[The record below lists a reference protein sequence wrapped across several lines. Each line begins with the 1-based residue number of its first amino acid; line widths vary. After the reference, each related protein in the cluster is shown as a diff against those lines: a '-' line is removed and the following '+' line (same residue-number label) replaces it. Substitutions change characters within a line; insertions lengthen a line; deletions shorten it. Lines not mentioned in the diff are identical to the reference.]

1 MLFLFVDG
9 VGLGDMDPATNPFVR
24 GRTPTLRALLG
35 QPLAGRDPVE
45 TDAATLLPLDARLG
59 VSGLPQSATGQ
70 TALLTGENAPALL
83 GRHVTAYPTP
93 TLRTLLASH
102 GVFVR
107 LGEAGVSTALA
118 NAYTDAYFEAVA
130 SRRLRHAAVTLN
142 ALQAGVRVRGLED
155 LRAGQAVFHDLTNTG
170 LRRHGI
176 DVPEVTPKD
185 AGRRLAEISSTH
197 AFTLFEFFQ
206 TDLAGHGR
214 AGDPIEVVERLDAL
228 LGGILDAADLRE
240 TLVLVTSDHG
250 NLEDGGT
257 RAHTLN
263 PVPVLL
269 VGAGRRELAPR
280 LRAITDVAPACVD
293 LLTAGV
299 PVP

>member
-35 QPLAGRDPVE
+35 QPLAGRDPVG

-93 TLRTLLASH
+93 TLRTLLASR

-118 NAYTDAYFEAVA
+118 NAYTDAYFVAVA

-142 ALQAGVRVRGLED
+142 ALQAGVRIRGLED

-185 AGRRLAEISSTH
+185 AGRQLAEISSTH

-263 PVPVLL
+263 PVPALL
-269 VGAGRRELAPR
+269 IGAGRRDLAPR